1 MNLNQ
6 SLNLNQSQKLA
17 ITTSLKQSLNILGM
31 SKQDL
36 EDEIIKQGEENPLI
50 EVEKNNDIDWES
62 YVNYLY
68 KSSYK
73 FNENYIDNNYVNYEN
88 IISSYKSIYDELQF
102 QISLYKLNNQE
113 RKVCEFIIDSLDE
126 DGYLKIEEKEIIKRL
141 NISKELFNECL
152 KKVQQLEPSGVGARN
167 LSECLIIQIRNKK
180 IKDLKLEEI
189 LRNDLDKIGNNK
201 YKDISKKYS
210 ISIEKCLEYIQIIK
224 TLNPKPGKNYNIGK
238 STYIQPDV
246 IVEKLQGE
254 FVLSLNDRD
263 IPKIKINKFYKEI
276 LFKSQSDEYAK
287 KFIKE
292 NLNSALELIKSIENR
307 KSTILKISKEIV
319 KSQEDFFEK
328 GPKYIKAMKMKDIA
342 VKLNCHESTISRGVN
357 GKYILTP
364 FGIFELKYFF
374 STSINTN
381 DNKIISNRNIKNTI
395 VKMIKKENKSNPLSD
410 EKIVEK
416 LKENGVSIARR
427 TVAKY
432 RSELN
437 IPSSSKRKQHFIV
450 KK

>member
-1 MNLNQ
+1 M
-6 SLNLNQSQKLA
+6 
-17 ITTSLKQSLNILGM
+17 
-31 SKQDL
+31 
-36 EDEIIKQGEENPLI
+36 
-50 EVEKNNDIDWES
+50 
-62 YVNYLY
+62 
-68 KSSYK
+68 
-73 FNENYIDNNYVNYEN
+73 
-88 IISSYKSIYDELQF
+88 
-102 QISLYKLNNQE
+102 
-113 RKVCEFIIDSLDE
+113 
-126 DGYLKIEEKEIIKRL
+126 

-210 ISIEKCLEYIQIIK
+210 ISIKKCLEYIQIIK

-381 DNKIISNRNIKNTI
+381 DNKIISNRSIKNTI
-395 VKMIKKENKSNPLSD
+395 EKMIKKENKSNPLSD